1 MIQVSM
7 DGPSVN
13 LKFLEVLKKSR
24 EESDL
29 PQLIDIPV
37 HGAFKTEAESTSW
50 NIKSL
55 MKGVFQ
61 LLKDSPVRR
70 EDFITVTGGPKLPL
84 QFCSTR

>member
-1 MIQVSM
+1 M

-24 EESDL
+24 EGSDL
-29 PQLIDIPV
+29 PKLIGIPV
-37 HGAFKTEAESTSW
+37 YGAFKTEAELTGW

-61 LLKDSPVRR
+61 LLKDSPARR
-70 EDFITVTGGPKLPL
+70 EDFITVTGSPKLPL
-84 QFCSTR
+84 QFCSTS